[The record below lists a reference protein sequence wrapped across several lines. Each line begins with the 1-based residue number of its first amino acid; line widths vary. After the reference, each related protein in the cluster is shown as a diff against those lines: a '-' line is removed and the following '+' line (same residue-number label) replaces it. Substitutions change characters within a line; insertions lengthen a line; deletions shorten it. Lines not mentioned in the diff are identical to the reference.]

1 MYATGEMVEPIP
13 DPASPHPLVVAA
25 AAGRLPGWAVAGGER
40 RAHMARVA
48 ALLEAWAR
56 ELGQGAPGLLGK
68 RDILRWRAA
77 GFLHDAL
84 RDASPA
90 ELESLAGLGA
100 AKARVPVQAA
110 GSGAGG
116 APGRPGP
123 LDPDTLRNLPPSAR
137 HGPTA
142 AILLQRDGV
151 DDPELLHAICW
162 HTLGSARFGLLGK
175 ALYAA
180 DFLEPGRGTRPEWR
194 EGLRS
199 RAPGALDSV
208 LIEIVTTRIDYLS
221 RAGRPVHARTA
232 GFRESLVNGRQ
243 GCGDVYWS

>member
-1 MYATGEMVEPIP
+1 MEEPIP
-13 DPASPHPLVVAA
+13 DPASPHPLVSAA
-25 AAGRLPGWAVAGGER
+25 AAGSLPGWAVAGGER

-56 ELGQGAPGLLGK
+56 DLGQRAHGLLGK

-90 ELESLAGLGA
+90 ELGSLAGLDA
-100 AKARVPVQAA
+100 APARVPVQAV
-110 GSGAGG
+110 GSGAGR

-123 LDPDTLRNLPPSAR
+123 LDPNILPDLPPNAR
-137 HGPTA
+137 HGPAA
-142 AILLQRDGV
+142 AILLQREGV

-162 HTLGSARFGLLGK
+162 HTLGSVRFGLLGK

-180 DFLEPGRGTRPEWR
+180 DFLEPGRRTRQEWR

-199 RAPGALDSV
+199 RAPGELESV
-208 LIEIVTTRIDYLS
+208 LIEIVTSRIDYLS

>member
-1 MYATGEMVEPIP
+1 MVEPVP

-25 AAGRLPGWAVAGGER
+25 ATGRLPGWAVAGEER

-56 ELGQGAPGLLGK
+56 DLGLG
-68 RDILRWRAA
+68 RHDVLRWRAA
-77 GFLHDAL
+77 GYLHDAL

-90 ELESLAGLGA
+90 ELGSLPGLDA
-100 AKARVPVQAA
+100 ANSRVPVQVV

-116 APGRPGP
+116 ASGKPGP
-123 LDPDTLRNLPPSAR
+123 LDPHTLRDLPPNAR
-137 HGPTA
+137 HGPAA
-142 AILLQRDGV
+142 AILLQREGV

-162 HTLGSARFGLLGK
+162 HTLGSAGFGLLGR

-180 DFLEPGRGTRPEWR
+180 DFLEPGRRPRRERR

-199 RAPGALDSV
+199 RMPDELDQV
-208 LIEIVTTRIDYLS
+208 LIEIVTSRIGYLS
-221 RAGRPVHARTA
+221 RAGRPVHERTA
-232 GFRESLVNGRQ
+232 GFRESLVNGRR
-243 GCGDVYWS
+243 GCGNVHYS